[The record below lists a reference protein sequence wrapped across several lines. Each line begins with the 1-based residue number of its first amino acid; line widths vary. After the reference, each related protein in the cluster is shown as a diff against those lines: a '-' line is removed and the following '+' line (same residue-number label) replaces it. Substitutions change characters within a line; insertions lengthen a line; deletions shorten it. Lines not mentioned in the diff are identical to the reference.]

1 MERQHQDLPWQQVN
15 KKQSLHVNP
24 VGPEIQLY
32 ASADHDIYLK
42 FKKSMSST
50 KPSFIRLEIIK
61 F

>member
-1 MERQHQDLPWQQVN
+1 MDLSEQESPWQLVN

-42 FKKSMSST
+42 F
-50 KPSFIRLEIIK
+50 
-61 F
+61 